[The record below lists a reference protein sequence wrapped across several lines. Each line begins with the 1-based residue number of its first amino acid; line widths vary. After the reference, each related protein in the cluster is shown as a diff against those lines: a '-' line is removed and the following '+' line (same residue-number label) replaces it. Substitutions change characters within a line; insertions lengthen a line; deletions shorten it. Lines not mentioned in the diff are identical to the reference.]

1 MTRDRLHLSE
11 ECPIFKEKSLCDIR
25 FRNDKKTIGEIVSR
39 SPKSPD
45 MISAIKRKET
55 WDLKTQ
61 GHYRFLR
68 FRDGGFWQQEG
79 PESWGFH

>member
-1 MTRDRLHLSE
+1 
-11 ECPIFKEKSLCDIR
+11 
-25 FRNDKKTIGEIVSR
+25 
-39 SPKSPD
+39 

-68 FRDGGFWQQEG
+68 FRDGGFWQQEE